1 MSKDETKP
9 SNLFNDLAKI
19 VQDLGE
25 IEIENVSLFAEEL
38 AFEVQPIISS
48 ITSQISKQG
57 TISKAQ
63 TIQLIK
69 GKFTPPIEQFS
80 GKIAE
85 VQLGAL
91 KSEGG
96 SRKNIIKVGGNS
108 SMPFYTFESPSINRP
123 AFAMDIF
130 DMPLTLAKMVKIHYE
145 DVMEDPSEWA
155 KKVVNFGA
163 DVVSLNLIS
172 TDPLLKDTSARDAAK
187 VVENVLQAVDVPI
200 IIGGSGNMQKDP
212 MVLEAAAEVAE
223 GERIVLNSAKTD
235 NDYKKIVQAA
245 KKYGHSVIA
254 FTPMDINNQKK
265 LNRIL
270 LDEGISKDRIL
281 IDPTTAALGYGIDY
295 SLSLMERIKLAGLL
309 GDEDLQMPI
318 LAPASNAWGAREAW
332 MKNEE
337 WGPREY
343 RGPLWET
350 ITTLTILLA
359 GGDIFMISHP
369 ATVKVIKK
377 IVDDLLSTSDKGTL
391 VKDWVTS
398 LG

>member
-155 KKVVNFGA
+155 KKVVSFGA

-172 TDPLLKDTSARDAAK
+172 TDPLLNDTSARDAAK
-187 VVENVLQAVDVPI
+187 VVENVLQAVNVPI

>member
-1 MSKDETKP
+1 MSKDETKH

-63 TIQLIK
+63 TMQLIK
-69 GKFTPPIEQFS
+69 GKFTPPIEHFS
-80 GKIAE
+80 GKISE

-145 DVMEDPSEWA
+145 DVMENPSEWA

-270 LDEGISKDRIL
+270 LDEGLPKDRIL

-337 WGPREY
+337 WGQREY

-369 ATVKVIKK
+369 ATIKVIKK
-377 IVDDLLSTSDKGTL
+377 IVDDLLSTSDNGTL